1 MACTQVSQH
10 FPTALGVDD
19 FISRMEIALRAY
31 DFKDSNTIA
40 CSNLCRDEVTF
51 ILKQKLDA
59 VRLLSPAL
67 AMHHLPVQQCAACRG
82 AFVIVKLPIH
92 AETLLYYYLFHAM
105 SVRLVLPDVLNAALH
120 MPKDESSTPLST
132 AEPSTRDSQKPALDC

>member
-1 MACTQVSQH
+1 MVCTQVSQH

-40 CSNLCRDEVTF
+40 CCNLCRDEVTF

-59 VRLLSPAL
+59 VRLLSL
-67 AMHHLPVQQCAACRG
+67 
-82 AFVIVKLPIH
+82 
-92 AETLLYYYLFHAM
+92 
-105 SVRLVLPDVLNAALH
+105 
-120 MPKDESSTPLST
+120 LST
-132 AEPSTRDSQKPALDC
+132 TLASAANASARCMPRCIHHCQPQAGISYMH